1 MLPASTV
8 MAVKVT
14 RSKILHISFMLPHCR
29 GSESQ
34 LAQTTV
40 KHTPF
45 VEKGLH
51 VNRLNDVTYI
61 LLHATLQHPVDW
73 ILRRYV

>member
-29 GSESQ
+29 GSQSQ
-34 LAQTTV
+34 LAQTTL
-40 KHTPF
+40 KQTHF
-45 VEKGLH
+45 VENAK
-51 VNRLNDVTYI
+51 NNYM
-61 LLHATLQHPVDW
+61 QVD
-73 ILRRYV
+73 